1 VELTW
6 AWEVAAAV
14 EVARVSVILA
24 ADTFGQEDAIAQ
36 DSTAIQIKDVED
48 RATLAK
54 REARERVLRVEAE
67 NVVALASAHE
77 DT

>member
-1 VELTW
+1 VKLTW

-14 EVARVSVILA
+14 EAARVSVILA

-36 DSTAIQIKDVED
+36 DSTAIHIKDVED